1 LKNLKIRKRASRVVE
16 ERQRTERATAYYMNI
31 IKKKE
36 YMKGIILAGGTGSR
50 LFPSTKVTNKHLLP
64 VFSKPM
70 IFYPIDTLK
79 NSGIRDILIIS
90 DDENIGDFMKLL
102 GSGKEFGVDF
112 TYKVQDGAG
121 GIAHALSLGENFAAG
136 GPLAVILADNIFED
150 AFTEDIFYF
159 KNGAHIFVSKVDD
172 SSRFG
177 VAELRD
183 DDSVKSLEEKPT
195 LPKSNLAATGFYLYD
210 ENLFNYIREVEP
222 SERGELE
229 ITDVNKIYLKKNQ
242 LRASRVSGMWIDA
255 GTHESLLEASILA
268 QEAFDPERVKL
279 RRAHQ
284 NLNTEKIEKTAP
296 KITIGILTNNSEKY
310 VSTCLQSLENQDYEN
325 IEIVVLDNGSSDRT
339 CDIING
345 KFSKIKLIESDRN
358 DGFSKG
364 NNEILRETESDFYLA
379 ANIDMIFEPDFVSQ
393 LLRSI
398 DQKPIYAS
406 VGGKVKRWDFENF
419 MKTEGKAGKTNFI
432 DSVGLRI
439 LKSHRFENIGEGEV
453 DYGQFDASNEIFG
466 VSGSAVLYRRK
477 ALEDVSFKTEDGEK
491 EYFDESMFMYKEDI
505 DLAYRLQWAGW
516 KASYTPEA
524 TAYHDRTVISG
535 GGRALSVIRNRTK
548 KTKFINRLS
557 YLNHQILI
565 QKNFADDFS
574 MGVRSATF
582 WYNLKTFIYLIIFET
597 ELLGQWWK
605 FFKMRKTIAQKR
617 RSMPRRVSKGEIE
630 KLMEL

>member
-1 LKNLKIRKRASRVVE
+1 
-16 ERQRTERATAYYMNI
+16 
-31 IKKKE
+31 
-36 YMKGIILAGGTGSR
+36 MKGIILAGGTGSR

-90 DDENIGDFMKLL
+90 DDDNIGNFMKLL

-136 GPLAVILADNIFED
+136 EPLAVILADNIFED
-150 AFTEDIFYF
+150 SFTEDIFYF

-177 VAELRD
+177 VAELRN
-183 DDSVKSLEEKPT
+183 DDSVKSLEEKPA

-210 ENLFNYIREVEP
+210 KNLFNYIREVEP

-242 LRASRVSGMWIDA
+242 LNASRVSGMWIDA

-268 QEAFDPERVKL
+268 QEAFDPARIKL

-284 NLNTEKIEKTAP
+284 NLNTERIEKITP
-296 KITIGILTNNSEKY
+296 KITVGILTNNSEKY
-310 VSTCLQSLENQDYEN
+310 IITCLTSLQNQDYEN
-325 IEIVVLDNGSSDRT
+325 IEIVVLDNASIDKT
-339 CDIING
+339 CDIISEN
-345 KFSKIKLIESDRN
+345 FPKIRLIKSDAN

-364 NNEILRETESDFYLA
+364 NNEILRVTESDFYLA
-379 ANIDMIFEPDFVSQ
+379 ANIDMVFEPDFVSQ

-406 VGGKVKRWDFENF
+406 TGGKIKRWDFDHF
-419 MKTEGKAGKTNFI
+419 IKAEGKAGKTNFI

-453 DYGQFDASNEIFG
+453 DYGQYDSAGEIFG
-466 VSGSAVLYRRK
+466 ISGSAVLYRRK
-477 ALEDVSFKTEDGEK
+477 ALEDIAFETDTGIK
-491 EYFDESMFMYKEDI
+491 EYFDEAMFMYKEDI

-516 KASYTPEA
+516 KSSYTPDA

-535 GGRALSVIRNRTK
+535 GGRVLSVLKNRTK
-548 KTKFINRLS
+548 KSKLINRLS

-565 QKNFADDFS
+565 QKNFSDDFS
-574 MGVRSATF
+574 VSVRGATF
-582 WYNLKTFIYLIIFET
+582 WYNFKTFIYLIIFET

-605 FFKMRKTIAQKR
+605 FFKIRKTIAQKR
-617 RSMPRRVSKGEIE
+617 KSMPRRVSKVEIE